1 MKIDSFRC
9 LSGNILKI
17 IAAICMVID
26 HIGMIFFPSV
36 VVYRIIGRITF
47 PIFAF
52 MIAEGAKYTRNKWK
66 YLGLVAGLGLIC
78 ELFYIFA
85 MNDYYMCILVT
96 FTLAIITIYA
106 LQYFKKCLF
115 DKEANTSD
123 VLFSAFLFIVSVA
136 FVVVANHF
144 LTIDYGFFGCM
155 APVMVSLF
163 DFKNLDVPKWLRTLD
178 NLYVRIL
185 LLGVSLVGIYSVSG
199 GYRLYALIG
208 LLPLCLYS
216 EKRGR
221 VNMKYFFY
229 IFYPVHLVILQ
240 GIAMLIYSV

>member
-78 ELFYIFA
+78 ELVYIFA

-136 FVVVANHF
+136 LVVVANHF

-163 DFKNLDVPKWLRTLD
+163 DFRGLDVPDWLRRLD